1 MKKLVSF
8 LISVAASVAI
18 GLPVM
23 TGIAASQDRA
33 QEQDRA
39 QSQDRDR
46 GQNRQEEPRFQEKD
60 REAARNWY
68 NGHRDHPPEGF
79 RASDRLDRDA
89 ESHLRVG
96 VVIDND
102 IRHRVHPVPA
112 DLLATLAP
120 PPAGYRYV
128 VIGGHIVLIDNE
140 WHVHDIININL

>member
-8 LISVAASVAI
+8 FTSVAGIVAI

-23 TGIAASQDRA
+23 TGIAASQNRA

-46 GQNRQEEPRFQEKD
+46 QNRQEEPRFQEKD

-79 RASDRLDRDA
+79 RTSDRLDRDA
-89 ESHLRVG
+89 EAHLRVG

-102 IRHRVHPVPA
+102 FRRRVHPVPE
-112 DLLATLAP
+112 DLLATLPP

-128 VIGGHIVLIDNE
+128 VIGGHIMLVDHE
-140 WHVHDIININL
+140 WRVHDIININL